1 MGKERINFFRA
12 LVHKAVC
19 NLAEGVAADC
29 EIINNHAGFAFYIAD
44 NLKCIGVFIVADA
57 NLVADCN
64 IAAENVCVCPC
75 TLCRTRI
82 GRNDNEIF
90 INNAEVPRIFAEQCT
105 CVKVIDGFREETLN
119 LCRMKVHCNNPV
131 GTAHL
136 DAVRTDSCADGNTGF
151 ILFVGFCIAEIRN
164 NCGY

>member
-1 MGKERINFFRA
+1 M
-12 LVHKAVC
+12 
-19 NLAEGVAADC
+19 
-29 EIINNHAGFAFYIAD
+29 
-44 NLKCIGVFIVADA
+44 ADA

-75 TLCRTRI
+75 ALCRTRI

-105 CVKVIDGFREETLN
+105 CIKVIDGFREETLN
-119 LCRMKVHCNNPV
+119 LSRMKVHCNNPV